1 MTLYGEHH
9 QHCFARCA
17 HQEEALIVAD
27 EFIARARELQADP
40 GMPPDDVDFMA
51 AKVNNVESIH

>member
-1 MTLYGEHH
+1 M
-9 QHCFARCA
+9 
-17 HQEEALIVAD
+17 AD